1 MLLIETEQCK
11 KCRLFEEGEELA
23 KCTDETINDL
33 EPGGVFNYSADD
45 IVNCKCECQFF
56 KENE

>member
-11 KCRLFEEGEELA
+11 KCRLFEEGGELA

-33 EPGGVFNYSADD
+33 EPGGVFNYYAVDGAKC
-45 IVNCKCECQFF
+45 NCECQFF
-56 KENE
+56 RENE